1 MRQVKKRNIRLK
13 TERFLVRTLRDSDAC
28 EAMIGWLSDAELMK
42 NVNHKPERMTMLQ
55 LRRYITSYDQAT
67 KLLLGVFDAENEKPV
82 GYYLIEMNPPQRRA
96 TFNVVIGDRDYWGQR
111 VVLETRAA
119 LMDYLF
125 QFGAVDKLIG
135 GPLARNFPAVFNYKA
150 QGWKLEGL
158 MKSHVLRAGGTDRID
173 QYQFAMLKDD
183 WQAIKTAG
191 MQHNGLIDKG
201 ATA

>member
-13 TERFLVRTLRDSDAC
+13 TDRFLVRTLRESDAC
-28 EAMIGWLSDAELMK
+28 ETLLGWLADAELMN
-42 NVNHKPERMTMLQ
+42 NVNHKPQRLTMLQ
-55 LRRYITSYDQAT
+55 LRRFIMSYDQAT
-67 KLLLGVFDAENEKPV
+67 KLLVGVFDKENEKLV
-82 GYYLIEMNPPQRRA
+82 GYYLIEINPPQRRA

-111 VVLETRAA
+111 IVLETRAA

-158 MKSHVLRAGGTDRID
+158 MRSHVLSASGTDRID
-173 QYQFAMLKDD
+173 QYQFAMLKED
-183 WQAIKTAG
+183 WQAIKNAG
-191 MQHNGLIDKG
+191 MQQNGLIDQG
-201 ATA
+201 TDR

>member
-13 TERFLVRTLRDSDAC
+13 TDRFLVRTLRESDAC
-28 EAMIGWLSDAELMK
+28 KAIIEWLADDELMR
-42 NVNHKPERMTMLQ
+42 NVNHKPERLTMLQ
-55 LRRYITSYDQAT
+55 LRRFIMSYDQAT
-67 KLLLGVFDAENEKPV
+67 RLLLGIFDLEDEKPV
-82 GYYLIEMNPPQRRA
+82 GYYMIEMNTVQRRA
-96 TFNVVIGDRDYWGQR
+96 SFNVVIGDRDYWGQR
-111 VVLETRAA
+111 IVLETRAV

-158 MKSHVLRAGGTDRID
+158 MKGHVLSANGQYRID

-191 MQHNGLIDKG
+191 MQQNGLMDRG
-201 ATA
+201 AKP

>member
-13 TERFLVRTLRDSDAC
+13 TDRFLVRTLRESDAC
-28 EAMIGWLSDAELMK
+28 ETLLGWLADAELMN
-42 NVNHKPERMTMLQ
+42 NVNHKPQRLTMLQ
-55 LRRYITSYDQAT
+55 LRRFIMSYDQAT
-67 KLLLGVFDAENEKPV
+67 KLLVGVFDKENEKLV
-82 GYYLIEMNPPQRRA
+82 GYYLIEINHPQRRA

-111 VVLETRAA
+111 IVLETRAA

-158 MKSHVLRAGGTDRID
+158 MKSHVLSASGTGRID
-173 QYQFAMLKDD
+173 QYQFAMLKED
-183 WQAIKTAG
+183 WQEIKKAG
-191 MQHNGLIDKG
+191 MQQNGLIDQG
-201 ATA
+201 TDR

>member
-13 TERFLVRTLRDSDAC
+13 TDRFLVRTLRESDAC
-28 EAMIGWLSDAELMK
+28 ETLLGWLADAELMN
-42 NVNHKPERMTMLQ
+42 NVNHKPQRLTMLQ
-55 LRRYITSYDQAT
+55 LRRFIMSYDQAT
-67 KLLLGVFDAENEKPV
+67 KLLVGVFDKENEKLV
-82 GYYLIEMNPPQRRA
+82 GYYLIEINPPQRRA

-111 VVLETRAA
+111 IVLETRAA

-158 MKSHVLRAGGTDRID
+158 MRSHVLSASGTDRID
-173 QYQFAMLKDD
+173 QYQFAMLKED
-183 WQAIKTAG
+183 WQAIKNAG
-191 MQHNGLIDKG
+191 MQQNGLMDQG
-201 ATA
+201 TDR

>member
-13 TERFLVRTLRDSDAC
+13 TDRFLVRTLRESDAC
-28 EAMIGWLSDAELMK
+28 DALLGWLADAELMT
-42 NVNHKPERMTMLQ
+42 NVNHKPQRFTMLQ
-55 LRRYITSYDQAT
+55 LRRFIMSYDQAT
-67 KLLLGVFDAENEKPV
+67 KLLVGVFDGETEKLV

-125 QFGAVDKLIG
+125 QFGAIDKLIG
-135 GPLARNFPAVFNYKA
+135 GPLARNIPAVFNYKA

-158 MKSHVLRAGGTDRID
+158 MRSHVLSASGTGRID
-173 QYQFAMLKDD
+173 QYQFAMLKEE
-183 WQAIKTAG
+183 WQAIKKSG
-191 MQHNGLIDKG
+191 MQQNGLIDQESKQ
-201 ATA
+201 

>member
-13 TERFLVRTLRDSDAC
+13 TDRFLVRTLRESDAC
-28 EAMIGWLSDAELMK
+28 ETLLGWLADAELMN
-42 NVNHKPERMTMLQ
+42 NVNHKPQRLTMLQ
-55 LRRYITSYDQAT
+55 LRRFIMSYDQAT
-67 KLLLGVFDAENEKPV
+67 KLLIGVFDKENEKLV
-82 GYYLIEMNPPQRRA
+82 GYYLIEINPPQRRA

-111 VVLETRAA
+111 IVLETRAA

-158 MKSHVLRAGGTDRID
+158 MRSHVLSASGTDRID
-173 QYQFAMLKDD
+173 QYQFAMLKED
-183 WQAIKTAG
+183 WQAIKNAG
-191 MQHNGLIDKG
+191 MQQNGLIDQG
-201 ATA
+201 TDR

>member
-13 TERFLVRTLRDSDAC
+13 TDRFLVRTLRESDAC
-28 EAMIGWLSDAELMK
+28 ETMIGWLSDGELMK
-42 NVNHKPERMTMLQ
+42 NVNHKPQRMTMLQ
-55 LRRYITSYDQAT
+55 LRRFISSYDQARR
-67 KLLLGVFDAENEKPV
+67 LLLGVFDADNAKPV
-82 GYYLIEMNPPQRRA
+82 GYYLIEMNPAQRRA

-111 VVLETRAA
+111 IVLETRAA
-119 LMDYLF
+119 LMDYMF

-158 MKSHVLRAGGTDRID
+158 MKSHVLSASGTGRID

-183 WQAIKTAG
+183 WRAIKAAG
-191 MQHNGLIDKG
+191 MQQNGLIDKG
-201 ATA
+201 ANS